1 MKITKLIKTT
11 FISLITI
18 ITFTQTTLAQ
28 KRAGTNQRWCHA
40 KGSNLRVHRAV
51 LERTSGEGA
60 HRFGDRQE
68 TPRQARN

>member
-28 KRAGTNQRWCHA
+28 KTF
-40 KGSNLRVHRAV
+40 KVVTEL
-51 LERTSGEGA
+51 
-60 HRFGDRQE
+60 
-68 TPRQARN
+68 